1 MNEAKLFDYLKQT
14 YFPDLIRADNQ
25 YSRWDC
31 YSDQYKTRIEL
42 KSRNTHYSSLMIEI
56 DKYTE
61 LMAHYTIFNNIPLY
75 INSTPKGVFVFDL
88 RWIEPQWQTD
98 SRMPKTTEFE
108 NTERIE
114 KTYGML
120 DISLAKKI

>member
-14 YFPDLIRADNQ
+14 YFPDLIRADDK

-31 YSDQYKTRIEL
+31 YSNQYKTRIEL
-42 KSRNTHYSSLMIEI
+42 KCRTKHYSELMIEK
-56 DKYTE
+56 DKYYN
-61 LMAHYTIFNNIPLY
+61 LIHYYMWKDYIPLY

-98 SRMPKTTEFE
+98 NRMPKTTEFE